1 MKKLLGIEIPDDLSA
16 LDNDALK
23 ALGKSLVAAAKA
35 TAAGEVDPTVLA
47 EVTEAQT
54 FATSVKDELAA
65 RKAADAELAEQRSA
79 ALAAADELEGAFDD
93 EGDAKGEAGEGETD
107 PEGEG
112 GDADPDAADKD
123 GKGDASEGEG
133 ETVTAGASY
142 RPTAAAITASGSGSD
157 TPPAPT
163 APALGRWRASSGI
176 ADVEAGS
183 EFESLLDLAEALT
196 DRWGD
201 IKGGSTEKVKV
212 ASLKLPGE
220 AFTKLTGDRTKD
232 NALVASPVNEQRNAL
247 TAACW
252 GPREQVYE
260 TVGAV
265 LSSTARPVKGS
276 LVNYTPE
283 RGGVSVFGAL
293 KLADIDGDDG
303 YGTWTVA
310 DDSDDNAEK
319 VPAILPCKTAVNYD
333 VYGIWRALTVTNM
346 ENLTV
351 PELVAAAINKLTALQ
366 ARMAEVAL
374 LDAMLASTN
383 VKNATVTANDFGA
396 SINLLST
403 ILNAAAIYREEER
416 IGDQMFDAWLPRWV
430 LPALQIDLLRQR
442 RTSGR
447 LSERLPSAAEVN
459 AALNTAGISPTWTMD
474 VATSWAPV
482 PTFDDGEALPSLP
495 TDIDFFF
502 SPMGNFRALDKGEQE
517 MGVTNSPRRGTVRD
531 NESNS
536 RNRFTI
542 WQESFEGILDNGGTT
557 YAVNISGVCLSGAQT
572 GDVTAITDCA
582 EAS

>member
-47 EVTEAQT
+47 EVTEAHE
-54 FATSVKDELAA
+54 FATSVKAEIDA
-65 RKAADAELAEQRSA
+65 RRAKDAELAEKRSA
-79 ALAAADELEGAFDD
+79 ALAAAEELEGAFDD
-93 EGDAKGEAGEGETD
+93 EAEGDSAD
-107 PEGEG
+107 
-112 GDADPDAADKD
+112 GDEDASDEDDADAADE
-123 GKGDASEGEG
+123 GGEGDASEGEG

-157 TPPAPT
+157 TPPAPV

-183 EFESLLDLAEALT
+183 EFESLVSLAEALT
-196 DRWGD
+196 DRWKN
-201 IKGGSTEKVKV
+201 IRGGSTEDVKV
-212 ASLKLPGE
+212 ASLKLPAE

-232 NALVASPVNEQRNAL
+232 NALVASPVSEQRNAL

-303 YGTWTVA
+303 YGTWTVT

-482 PTFDDGEALPSLP
+482 PSFDDGEALPSLP

-582 EAS
+582 VPS